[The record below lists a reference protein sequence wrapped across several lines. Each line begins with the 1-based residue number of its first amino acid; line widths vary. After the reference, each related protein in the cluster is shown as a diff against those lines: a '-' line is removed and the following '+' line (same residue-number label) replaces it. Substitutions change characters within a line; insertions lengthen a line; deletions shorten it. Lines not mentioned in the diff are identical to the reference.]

1 MSFECFVD
9 STFFFP
15 LTAIY
20 QKFLPVIANEAA
32 DITGKS
38 LSIASSLAEGLHL
51 CNFLPY
57 ESL

>member
-15 LTAIY
+15 LAVIY
-20 QKFLPVIANEAA
+20 REFLLVIANEAA
-32 DITGKS
+32 GMTDKS

-51 CNFLPY
+51 CNFLPCD
-57 ESL
+57 

>member
-1 MSFECFVD
+1 MFFECFVD

-15 LTAIY
+15 LAVIY
-20 QKFLPVIANEAA
+20 PEFLPVITNEAA
-32 DITGKS
+32 DILDKS

-57 ESL
+57 D